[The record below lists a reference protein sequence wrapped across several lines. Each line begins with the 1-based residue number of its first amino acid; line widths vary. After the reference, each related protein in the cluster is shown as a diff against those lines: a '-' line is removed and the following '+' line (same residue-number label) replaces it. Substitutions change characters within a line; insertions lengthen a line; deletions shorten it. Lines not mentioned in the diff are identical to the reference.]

1 MEQQKK
7 IGCYICT
14 GCGIGDALDLKAL
27 KAIATK
33 EQKIPVVKDHA
44 LLCGSEGVAMIQKDL
59 DEGTVNAVI
68 VAACSHREKA
78 AEFRFDI
85 DLLDRVD
92 LRDKCLWMLDV
103 KEGDETGEEDRQMM
117 AEDYL
122 RLGCVKIKKMNI
134 PDPFLHSEG
143 SKDVL
148 VVGGGLAGLTA
159 ARDIAKAGYNAVIVE
174 KSDVLGGKMNAMH
187 KVTPDNQPPYR
198 EMGENFIGAL
208 ISEVESDNR
217 VKIFKNSVIT
227 KTSGQPGQFDLV
239 IKNGSATKELRVGS
253 IVVATGFDLYDPTK
267 LPANLGY
274 GSSPDVITSADFE
287 KMAKEGKIVRP
298 SDGQPA
304 KRVAFALCA
313 GQRDKAH
320 LDYCSGACCIYSMKQ
335 AMYVI
340 DQYGDD
346 ASTYLL
352 YQEIRTPGQ
361 MEDFYRSAQDKG
373 AVFIKGDVAGVSG
386 NAKGG
391 VSVKVHDHLIRN
403 NETLDVDLLVLATG
417 MVTTVDTLD
426 PNAPSPVGTGR
437 EELPGSILNLQY
449 RQGPSLP
456 RLGSAGFPDSH
467 FICFPYETRRTGI
480 YVAGPARRPM
490 GIAATMT
497 DASGAA
503 LKAIQAVEAVAHG
516 VAVHP
521 RSGDLS
527 FPSYRPEGCTQ
538 CKRCTE
544 ECPFGAINEDDKGN
558 PLFNPARCR
567 RCSTCMGACPQKIIS
582 FANYSVDMISS
593 MIKEIEIPEEDEEKP
608 RILIFACT
616 NDAIPALDMVGRNRS
631 SISPYVRIVPLRC
644 MGSLSLVWIADAM
657 SKGFDGVMLMGCK
670 HGDDYQCHNVRG
682 SALAEIR
689 LSKVSETLQRLKLE
703 SSRVKMVEVNIM
715 DADTL
720 PGVISDFVEQIS
732 NLNPNPYKGF

>member
-1 MEQQKK
+1 MSVAKK
-7 IGCYICT
+7 IGCYFCT
-14 GCGIGDALDLKAL
+14 GCGIGDALDMKAL

-33 EQKIPVVKDHA
+33 EQKIPVVKEHA
-44 LLCGSEGVAMIQKDL
+44 FLCGAEGVAMIRNDL
-59 DEGTVNAVI
+59 ETDAVNAVI
-68 VAACSHREKA
+68 IAACSHREKT
-78 AEFRFDI
+78 AEFRFGI
-85 DLLDRVD
+85 ELFDRVD
-92 LRDKCLWMLDV
+92 LRDKCLWVLDV
-103 KEGDETGEEDRQMM
+103 KEGDETAEEDRQMA

-134 PDPFLHSEG
+134 PDPFLHSDG

-159 ARDIAKAGYNAVIVE
+159 ARDIALAGYQAVVVE
-174 KSDVLGGKMNAMH
+174 KAETLGGKMNNML
-187 KVTPDNQPPYR
+187 KVTPDNRPPYR
-198 EMGENFIGAL
+198 DLTDNFIGDL
-208 ISEVESDNR
+208 IAQVEGDNR
-217 VKIFKNSVIT
+217 IKVFKNTVVT
-227 KTSGQPGQFDLV
+227 KTAGQPGRFDVTLKSGGTPLD
-239 IKNGSATKELRVGS
+239 IRVGS
-253 IVVATGFDLYDPTK
+253 IVVATGFDLYDPAK
-267 LPANLGY
+267 LPGNLGY
-274 GSSPDVITSADFE
+274 GSSPDVVTSAEFE
-287 KMAKEGKIVRP
+287 KMAKAGQILRK
-298 SDGQPA
+298 SDGKPA

-335 AMYVI
+335 ALYVI
-340 DQYGDD
+340 EQYKQE
-346 ASTYLL
+346 ASTFLI

-361 MEDFYRSAQDKG
+361 MEDFYRKAQDEG
-373 AVFIKGDVAGVSG
+373 AVFIKGDVAKVTANSG
-386 NAKGG
+386 GG
-391 VSVKVHDHLIRN
+391 VAVEVKDHLLRGS
-403 NETLDVDLLVLATG
+403 ESLDVDLLVLATG
-417 MVTTVDTLD
+417 MVSTVDTID
-426 PNAPSPVGTGR
+426 PNVASQIGAGR
-437 EELPGSILNLQY
+437 DELPGSVLNLQY

-456 RLGSAGFPDSH
+456 RLGEAGFPDSH

-497 DASGAA
+497 DATGAA
-503 LKAIQAVEAVAHG
+503 LKAIQAVEAVAGG

-582 FANYSVDMISS
+582 FANYSVDMIST
-593 MIKEIEIPEEDEEKP
+593 MLKEIEIPEEDEEKP
-608 RILIFACT
+608 RILVFACT
-616 NDAIPALDMVGRNRS
+616 NDAIPAMDMMGRNRGK
-631 SISPYVRIVPLRC
+631 ISPYIRIIPLRC

-657 SKGFDGVMLMGCK
+657 SKGFDGVLLMGCR

-682 SALAEIR
+682 SSLAETR
-689 LSKVSETLQRLKLE
+689 LSKVSETLDRLKLE
-703 SSRVKMVEVNIM
+703 SVRVKMMEVNIM
-715 DADTL
+715 DADSL
-720 PGVISDFVEQIS
+720 PKAIDGFVEQIAK
-732 NLNPNPYKGF
+732 LKPNPYKGF

>member
-1 MEQQKK
+1 MDEKK

-27 KAIATK
+27 TTIAAK
-33 EQKIPVVKDHA
+33 EQKIPVIKDHA
-44 LLCGSEGVAMIQKDL
+44 FLCGPEGLAMINQDMA
-59 DEGTVNAVI
+59 DGTVNALLI
-68 VAACSHREKA
+68 AACSHREKS
-78 AEFRFDI
+78 AEFRLDT
-85 DLLDRVD
+85 DLIERVD
-92 LRDKCLWMLDV
+92 LRDKCIWMQDV
-103 KEGDETGEEDRQMM
+103 KEGDETAEEDRQMM

-122 RLGCVKIKKMNI
+122 RVGCVKLKKMEI
-134 PDPFLHSEG
+134 PSPYLHSE
-143 SKDVL
+143 SSRDVM

-159 ARDIAKAGYNAVIVE
+159 ARDIAMAGYSAVLIE
-174 KSDVLGGKMNAMH
+174 KSDLLGGKMNNML
-187 KVTPDNQPPYR
+187 KITPDNTPPYR
-198 EMGENFIGAL
+198 EMTDNFIGTLTA
-208 ISEVESDNR
+208 EVEANNR
-217 VKIFKNSVIT
+217 IKIFKNATVG
-227 KTSGQPGQFDLV
+227 KTSGQPGQFDV
-239 IKNGSATKELRVGS
+239 ILKTDSGDKEIRVGS
-253 IVVATGFDLYDPTK
+253 IVITTGFNLYDPTK

-274 GSSPDVITSADFE
+274 GSSPDVVTSAEFE
-287 KMAKEGKIVRP
+287 KMAKEGNIVRK
-298 SDGQPA
+298 SDGKPA

-313 GQRDKAH
+313 GQRDKNH

-335 AMYVI
+335 ALYVI
-340 DQYGDD
+340 EQFKEE
-346 ASTYLL
+346 ASTYLI

-361 MEDFYRSAQDKG
+361 MEDFYRKTQEEG
-373 AVFIKGDVAGVSG
+373 AVFIKGDVTKVGS
-386 NAKGG
+386 NAQGG
-391 VSVKVHDHLIRN
+391 VVVNVADKLLRHDEALQ
-403 NETLDVDLLVLATG
+403 VDLLVLATG
-417 MVTTVDTLD
+417 MVTTVDTVD
-426 PNAPSPVGTGR
+426 PNESSPVGTGCD
-437 EELPGSILNLQY
+437 ELPGSILNLQY

-456 RLGSAGFPDSH
+456 RLGDSGFPDSH

-503 LKAIQAVEAVAHG
+503 LKAIQAIEAVTIGA
-516 VAVHP
+516 ALHP

-527 FPSYRPEGCTQ
+527 YPSYREEGCTQ

-544 ECPFGAINEDDKGN
+544 ECPFGAINEDSKGN

-582 FANYSVDMISS
+582 FANYSVDMISA

-616 NDAIPALDMVGRNRS
+616 NDAVPALDMMGKKRHA
-631 SISPYVRIVPLRC
+631 ISPYVRIIPLRC
-644 MGSLSLVWIADAM
+644 MGSMSLVWIADAM
-657 SKGFDGVMLMGCK
+657 SKGFDGVLLMGCR

-689 LSKVSETLQRLKLE
+689 LSKVSETLTRLRLE
-703 SSRVKMVEVNIM
+703 SDRVKMVEVNIM

-720 PGVISDFVEQIS
+720 PQVIDDFVEQITELS
-732 NLNPNPYKGF
+732 PNPYKEF

>member
-1 MEQQKK
+1 MDEKK
-7 IGCYICT
+7 LGCYFCT

-33 EQKIPVVKDHA
+33 EQKIPVVKEHA
-44 LLCGSEGVAMIQKDL
+44 ALCSPEGVAMIRQDL
-59 DEGTVNAVI
+59 TEGTVNAVI
-68 VAACSHREKA
+68 VAACSHREKS

-85 DLLDRVD
+85 DLMDRVD
-92 LRDKCLWMLDV
+92 LRDKCIWLQDV
-103 KEGDETGEEDRQMM
+103 KEGDDTGEEDRQMM

-122 RLGCVKIKKMNI
+122 RLGCVKIKKMNV
-134 PDPFLHSEG
+134 PDPFLHSEC

-148 VVGGGLAGLTA
+148 VVGGGVAGLTA
-159 ARDIAKAGYNAVIVE
+159 ARDIALAGYQAVLVE
-174 KSDVLGGKMNAMH
+174 KSGALGGKMNNML
-187 KVTPDNQPPYR
+187 KVTPDNRPPYR
-198 EMGENFIGAL
+198 ELEANFIGSLSAA
-208 ISEVESDNR
+208 VEGDNR
-217 VKIFKNSVIT
+217 IKIFKNAVVS
-227 KTSGQPGQFDLV
+227 KTAGQPGQFDVTL
-239 IKNGSATKELRVGS
+239 NTSAGPREIRVGS
-253 IVVATGFDLYDPTK
+253 IVVATGFDLYDPTR

-274 GSSPDVITSADFE
+274 GGSPDVITSAEFE
-287 KMAKEGKIVRP
+287 KMAKEGQIVRK
-298 SDGQPA
+298 SDGKPA

-313 GQRDKAH
+313 GQRNKEH

-335 AMYVI
+335 ALYVME
-340 DQYGDD
+340 QYKEE
-346 ASTYLL
+346 ASTYLV

-361 MEDFYRSAQDKG
+361 MEDFYRKAQDEG
-373 AVFIKGDVAGVSG
+373 AVFIKGDVTKVAG

-391 VSVKVHDHLIRN
+391 VVVEVADQLLRGTESL
-403 NETLDVDLLVLATG
+403 EVDLLVLATG
-417 MVTTVDTLD
+417 MVSTVDTLD
-426 PNAPSPVGTGR
+426 PNIASPVGTGKD
-437 EELPGSILNLQY
+437 ELPGSILNLQY

-456 RLGSAGFPDSH
+456 RLGESGFPDSH

-503 LKAIQAVEAVAHG
+503 LKAIQAVEAVASG

-527 FPSYRPEGCTQ
+527 FPSYRAEGCTQ

-582 FANYSVDMISS
+582 FANYSVDMISA
-593 MIKEIEIPEEDEEKP
+593 MLKEIEIPEEDEEKP
-608 RILIFACT
+608 RILVFACT
-616 NDAIPALDMVGRNRS
+616 NDAVPALDMMGRNRS
-631 SISPYVRIVPLRC
+631 PVSPYVRIIPLRC

-657 SKGFDGVMLMGCK
+657 SKGFDGVLLMGCR
-670 HGDDYQCHNVRG
+670 HGDNYQCHNVRG

-689 LSKVSETLQRLKLE
+689 LSKVSETLSRLKLE
-703 SSRVKMVEVNIM
+703 SDRVKMVEVNIM

-720 PGVISDFVEQIS
+720 PKVIDDFAKQIS

>member
-1 MEQQKK
+1 MEKK

-14 GCGIGDALDLKAL
+14 GCGLGEALDLKAL

-44 LLCGSEGVAMIQKDL
+44 LLCGAEGVGLIQKDL
-59 DEGTVNAVI
+59 TDGVVNSVI
-68 VAACSHREKA
+68 IAACSHREKS

-85 DLLDRVD
+85 DLLERVD
-92 LRDKCLWMLDV
+92 LRDKCLWLLDV
-103 KEGDETGEEDRQMM
+103 KEGDETAEEDRQMM

-122 RLGCVKIKKMNI
+122 RLGCVKMKKMNV
-134 PDPFLHSEG
+134 PDPFLHSDG

-159 ARDIAKAGYNAVIVE
+159 ARDVAKAGYNAVLVE
-174 KSDVLGGKMNAMH
+174 KSALLGGKLNDML
-187 KVTPDNQPPYR
+187 KVTPDNKPPYR
-198 EMGENFIGAL
+198 DVAENFIGAL
-208 ISEVESDNR
+208 VSEVEGDNR
-217 VKIFKNSVIT
+217 IKIFKNSVVT
-227 KTSGQPGQFDLV
+227 KTVGQPGQFDIT
-239 IKNGSATKELRVGS
+239 IKNDTVSKELRVGS
-253 IVVATGFDLYDPTK
+253 IVVTTGFTLYDPTK
-267 LPANLGY
+267 LPGSLGY
-274 GSSPDVITSADFE
+274 GSSPDVVTSAEFE
-287 KMAKEGKIVRP
+287 RMAKAGQIVRK

-313 GQRDKAH
+313 GQRDPAH

-340 DQYGDD
+340 DQYGQD
-346 ASTYLL
+346 ASTYLI

-361 MEDFYRSAQDKG
+361 MEDFYRAAQDKG
-373 AVFIKGDVAGVSG
+373 AVFIKGDVTQVGS
-386 NAKGG
+386 NNKGG
-391 VSVKVHDHLIRN
+391 VAVKVNDHLIRN
-403 NETLDVDLLVLATG
+403 QETLDVDLLVLATG
-417 MVTTVDTLD
+417 MISTVDTQD
-426 PNAPSPVGTGR
+426 PNVPSPVGSAR
-437 EELPGSILNLQY
+437 DELPGSVLNLQY

-456 RLGSAGFPDSH
+456 QLGTSAFPDSH

-503 LKAIQAVEAVAHG
+503 LKAIQAVEAVARG

-582 FANYSVDMISS
+582 FANYSVDMISA
-593 MIKEIEIPEEDEEKP
+593 MLKEVEIPEEDEEKP
-608 RILIFACT
+608 RILVFACT
-616 NDAIPALDMVGRNRS
+616 NDAVPALDMMGRLRS
-631 SISPYVRIVPLRC
+631 PISPYIRIIPLRC

-657 SKGFDGVMLMGCK
+657 SKGFDGVLLMGCR

-703 SSRVKMVEVNIM
+703 SNRVKMVEVNIM

-720 PGVISDFVEQIS
+720 PGVISDFVEQIG